1 LEGLGINLGY
11 LLVQLFNFAIMFIV
25 INAWVVKPILRMLEK
40 RRQIVAQG
48 LEDARVAAEARA
60 NAEVEASK
68 IIAEAQ
74 QKAAQIVREA
84 TERASAV
91 ERELK
96 AAAEA
101 EAFKTRQAALE
112 ALEEERN
119 QMLADLRSQ
128 VASLAIA
135 AAQHLI
141 GESLLQDERR
151 QHALLDEFFSGV
163 KSGKVVVLQQ
173 EAELN
178 GNTAEVVSALPLTPD
193 EQETVKREVLTKLGD
208 EAVVQFRVDPK
219 ILGGLVVR
227 VGDRMIDGSV
237 AGQLQAL
244 RQNLQ

>member
-1 LEGLGINLGY
+1 MEGLGINLGY
-11 LLVQLFNFAIMFIV
+11 LLVQLFNFAIMFVV
-25 INAWVVKPILRMLEK
+25 INAWVVKPILRTLEK
-40 RRQIVAQG
+40 RRQMVARG
-48 LEDARVAAEARA
+48 LEDARIAAEARA
-60 NAEVEASK
+60 NAEAEAGK

-101 EAFKTRQAALE
+101 EASKARQAALE

-163 KSGKVVVLQQ
+163 KSGKVVVLQ
-173 EAELN
+173 EAELS
-178 GNTAEVVSALPLTPD
+178 GDTAEVVSALPLTLD
-193 EQETVKREVLTKLGD
+193 EQEKVKREVLTKLGD
-208 EAVVQFRVDPK
+208 QAAVKFRVDPK
-219 ILGGLVVR
+219 ILGGLIVR
-227 VGDRMIDGSV
+227 VGDRVVDGSV
-237 AGQLQAL
+237 AGQLQTL